1 MKRLYKKS
9 VLILCSLSF
18 AGFVFAQNIE
28 LPEVTTVIS
37 GETEKAEA
45 DALPDFSDVLSTKPV
60 SAGSGGV
67 EPVLPEVETTENTE
81 IATGKTIVTDK
92 SVYAEGLL
100 GGGYPTLF
108 KGDIAV
114 FRNVGESPF

>member
-37 GETEKAEA
+37 GDTEKVEA
-45 DALPDFSDVLSTKPV
+45 DALPDFSGIFALG
-60 SAGSGGV
+60 AGEDQIHAAGGFHGV
-67 EPVLPEVETTENTE
+67 
-81 IATGKTIVTDK
+81 IRHI
-92 SVYAEGLL
+92 
-100 GGGYPTLF
+100 
-108 KGDIAV
+108 
-114 FRNVGESPF
+114 

>member
-37 GETEKAEA
+37 GDTEKAEA

-60 SAGSGGV
+60 SLEVV
-67 EPVLPEVETTENTE
+67 E
-81 IATGKTIVTDK
+81 
-92 SVYAEGLL
+92 
-100 GGGYPTLF
+100 
-108 KGDIAV
+108 
-114 FRNVGESPF
+114 